1 MSDNQKI
8 QDTHRQRCAYIY
20 IRQSSATQALINRES
35 TDRQYRLSERAVHLG
50 WSQAQVKIIDED
62 LAHSGSGVVTRHG
75 FAQMTNE
82 IAMGQVGII
91 LCLEASRL
99 ARNNAEWYR
108 LLELCGVTDTL
119 IGDLDGLYHPGLF
132 NDRLLLGLKGTMA
145 EAELHVLRMRLNG
158 AIRNKAKR
166 GELRRGLPVGLL
178 WGEGVGQVV
187 LHPDQ
192 AVTGA
197 IRSLF
202 AKFAEVGTARQVWLW
217 FQSEG
222 LLFPH
227 ESQNGQI
234 LWVKPTYVAIHA
246 VLSNPVYAGAYAYG
260 KSRCE
265 RYVDETGRVRKRV
278 RLLPR
283 EQWAVL
289 LPDHH
294 PGFIDWATFEMNQTR
309 LASNCRPGPQEAG
322 GGAVREGS
330 ALLQGLATCGRCGRH
345 LRVYYQ
351 GKNSTPG
358 YYCAN
363 SQAFNGRGIGCLR
376 VGGLRVDR
384 AVAETFLDAI
394 CPVGVEAAMAALSL
408 GDAEHQT
415 ALKQFRLQVERAR
428 YETTLA
434 ERRYRSVEPEN
445 RLVAR
450 TLETEWENKFQ
461 DQRLAEA
468 ELARKEQEQRWQLTD
483 AQREQIRALGN
494 DLRRAW
500 NAPTTT
506 DRDRKELLRSLL
518 EEVKVN
524 VLTDEGKAHLVLRWK
539 TSAVTELDVVY
550 KTPRVSP
557 IRTDEDTIDLMRRLA
572 MHPPDTVIAGV
583 LNRQGRKTATGT
595 SFTANRVSSLR
606 THWKIPCH
614 QAPPQAA
621 EGQLL
626 TVEAAAVQLGVAAST
641 LLRWLNDGFIGGEQV
656 TPGAPWRIRM
666 TPELKNLIV
675 LEVPSGYVT
684 VFQAMR
690 ILGVSRQ
697 TIMQR
702 VKRGELSVLHVSR
715 GKQKGLRIR
724 ILDNQPQLFDQPSAT
739 KV

>member
-8 QDTHRQRCAYIY
+8 QDTHRRRFAYVY
-20 IRQSSATQALINRES
+20 IRQSSATQVLVNRES
-35 TDRQYRLSERAVHLG
+35 TERQYRLSERAVHLG
-50 WSQAQVKIIDED
+50 WSKAQVKIIDED
-62 LAHSGSGVVTRHG
+62 LAHSGSGVVTRNG
-75 FAQMTNE
+75 FVQMTNE
-82 IAMGQVGII
+82 VAMGHVGII

-99 ARNNAEWYR
+99 ARNNTEWYR

-119 IGDLDGLYHPGLF
+119 IGDMDGLYHPGLF

-178 WGEGVGQVV
+178 WGEGAGQVV
-187 LHPDQ
+187 FHPDQ

-197 IRSLF
+197 IRSIF
-202 AKFAEVGTARQVWLW
+202 EKFAELGTARQVWLW

-227 ESQNGQI
+227 ESPNGQI
-234 LWVKPTYVAIHA
+234 LWIKPTYIAIHA

-260 KSRCE
+260 KSRSE

-289 LPDHH
+289 IPNHH
-294 PGFIDWATFEMNQTR
+294 SGFIDWTIFEMNQAR
-309 LASNCRPGPQEAG
+309 LASNCRPGPQEA

-363 SQAFNGRGIGCLR
+363 SQAFNGRGIWCLR
-376 VGGLRVDR
+376 VGGVRVDQ

-394 CPVGVEAAMAALSL
+394 CPAGVEAAMVALSL
-408 GDAEHQT
+408 GDTEQQT

-450 TLETEWENKFQ
+450 TLETEWEK
-461 DQRLAEA
+461 RLEEQKAAEA
-468 ELARKEQEQRWQLTD
+468 ELERKEQEQRLQLTD
-483 AQREQIRALGN
+483 TQREQIRALGG
-494 DLRRAW
+494 DLKRVW
-500 NAPTTT
+500 NAPATT
-506 DRDRKELLRSLL
+506 DRDRKELLRTLL

-524 VLTDEGKAHLVLRWK
+524 VLTDEGKARLVLRWK
-539 TSAVTELDVVY
+539 TSAVTELDVLWRV
-550 KTPRVSP
+550 PRTSP
-557 IRTDEDTIDLMRRLA
+557 TRTDEDTIDLMRRLA
-572 MHPPDTVIAGV
+572 VHHPDSVIAGV
-583 LNRQGRKTATGT
+583 LNRQGRKTATGA
-595 SFTANRVSSLR
+595 SFTANRAASLR
-606 THWKIPCH
+606 THWKIPCY
-614 QAPPQAA
+614 QAPATTP
-621 EGQLL
+621 EGPLL
-626 TVEAAAVQLGVAAST
+626 TVDAAANELGVAAST

-656 TPGAPWRIRM
+656 TPGAPWRIRL
-666 TPELKNLIV
+666 TNELKNLIV
-675 LEVPSGYVT
+675 PEVPPGYVAMP
-684 VFQAMR
+684 QAMR
-690 ILGVSRQ
+690 LLGVSRQ

-702 VKRGELSVLHVSR
+702 VKRGELSVVHVSR
-715 GKQKGLRIR
+715 GRQKGLRIR
-724 ILDNQPQLFDQPSAT
+724 VLDNQPQLFDQPSAA